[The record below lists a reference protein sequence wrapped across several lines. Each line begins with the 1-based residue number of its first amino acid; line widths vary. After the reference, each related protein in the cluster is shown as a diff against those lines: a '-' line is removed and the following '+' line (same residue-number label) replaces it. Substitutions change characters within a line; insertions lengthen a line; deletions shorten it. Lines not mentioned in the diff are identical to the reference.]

1 MSAEAIV
8 LVVVLA
14 VVVAVALLAAYLTA
28 HRLDR
33 LHIRTDLARSSLVGA
48 LGRRHAVAAAVVRDL
63 APRDHGASAALAR
76 ALAHARA
83 HPPHAVAVADPAPD
97 PDRKRWEALGEEETG
112 PDAELAENALGLEL
126 AGVDPAAL
134 SDGLAEEL
142 EDVTDRVGMA
152 RRFYNDAVR
161 DTRALRERASVRAL
175 RLAGRA
181 PMPDFVELVDPP
193 SPGQMGVPAGE
204 GLHWEAA
211 DRPVQNRE
219 PADTIDPPT
228 KQENR

>member
-1 MSAEAIV
+1 MSAEWIA

-14 VVVAVALLAAYLTA
+14 VLTAVALLAAYLTA

-33 LHIRTDLARSSLVGA
+33 LHIRTDLARSALVGA
-48 LGRRHAVAAAVVRDL
+48 LGRRHAVAAGVARELESRDPRAAEAV
-63 APRDHGASAALAR
+63 AR

-97 PDRKRWEALGEEETG
+97 PDRRRWEDLDEESTG
-112 PDAELAENALGLEL
+112 PDAEHAENALGLEL
-126 AGVDPAAL
+126 AGVDPSDL
-134 SDGLAEEL
+134 SAGLAAEL
-142 EDVTDRVGMA
+142 EDAADRVSMA

-161 DTRALRERASVRAL
+161 DTRALRERGSVRAL

-193 SPGQMGVPAGE
+193 ATGQMGTPAGE

-211 DRPVQNRE
+211 DRPVQNR
-219 PADTIDPPT
+219 DTAATTDPPT